1 MNLEPIHLHK
11 NTVDRNRN
19 IFLLFIPA
27 VVFVFL
33 VAFLIAFSSK
43 WQLSDNLEKTVLGEE
58 EVLDK

>member
-1 MNLEPIHLHK
+1 MNFEPIHLHK

-33 VAFLIAFSSK
+33 VALLIAFSSK
-43 WQLSDNLEKTVLGEE
+43 WQLPDNFEKTVLGEKE
-58 EVLDK
+58 ILDK